1 MIDRKQIREI
11 DWILIG
17 LLLVNSVVGVALI
30 HSSSHYVPGNF
41 FLRQV
46 LWVLISLAI
55 LFLTISIDYKILL
68 TYSPYILGLFTL
80 VLFGLLIFGR
90 TIAGAKSWIRLAFI
104 GGQPSELA
112 KIAVLLVLAR
122 VFSEFR
128 RPYLT
133 TGFAALSAAVVFVPV
148 GLVAVQPDLGTAV
161 TFLPLLFACFL
172 LAGLRRKT
180 LILFFIL
187 TLAVSLAGWN
197 FMLKDYQKKRLTTLI
212 NPSQDPRGSGY
223 HILQSKI
230 AIGSGGLFGKGY
242 KKGSQSQL
250 KFLPARHTDFIFS
263 VLGEEFGFTG
273 VLLVFLSYFLFLSRI
288 FKTVPKSRDRP
299 GMYIVFMAACL
310 IAFQF
315 LVNVMM
321 IVGLFPIAGIPIPL
335 LSYGG
340 SSILTTFIAVGL
352 VVNVKMRRFANV

>member
-1 MIDRKQIREI
+1 MIDRKQLREI

-17 LLLVNSVVGVALI
+17 LLLVNSLVGIVLI
-30 HSSSHYVPGNF
+30 HSSSHYLPGNF
-41 FLRQV
+41 FVRQV
-46 LWVLISLAI
+46 IWVLVSVAI
-55 LFLTISIDYKILL
+55 LFLTISIDYKVLL
-68 TYSPYILGLFTL
+68 AYSPYILGLFTL
-80 VLFGLLIFGR
+80 VLFGLLVFGR
-90 TIAGAKSWIRLAFI
+90 SIAGAKSWVRLAFI

-133 TGFAALSAAVVFVPV
+133 TGFAALGAAAVFVPV
-148 GLVAVQPDLGTAV
+148 GLVALQPDLGTAV
-161 TFLPLLFACFL
+161 TYLPRLFACFL
-172 LAGLRRKT
+172 LAGLRKKT
-180 LILFFIL
+180 FIIFFIL
-187 TLAVSLAGWN
+187 ILVVGLAGWN
-197 FMLKDYQKKRLTTLI
+197 FLLKDYQKKRLTTLI
-212 NPSQDPRGSGY
+212 NPGQDPRGSGY

-250 KFLPARHTDFIFS
+250 KFLPARHTDFIVS
-263 VLGEEFGFTG
+263 VLGEEFGFAG
-273 VLLVFLSYFLFLSRI
+273 VLFVFSSYFLFLFRI
-288 FKTVPKSRDRP
+288 IKTVPKSRDRP
-299 GMYIVFMAACL
+299 GMYIIFMVASM

-321 IVGLFPIAGIPIPL
+321 IVGLLPIAGIPIPL

-340 SSILTTFIAVGL
+340 SSILTTFVAVGL
-352 VVNVKMRRFANV
+352 VLNVKMRRFANV